1 MNIKSLLLGSAAALV
16 AATGANAA
24 DAIIAP
30 EPEAVEYV
38 RVCDAYGAGF
48 FYIPGTE
55 TCLRVSGMVR
65 YQIDWTSEDDGWKK
79 YGRAELNF
87 DARNETE
94 LGTLRSFIKLR
105 ATSHSGHIGDTAV
118 SISGTDFNKL
128 KGKAY
133 GNNGNVGLQEAFIG
147 LGGLEMGLRDTL
159 YDAGLSGEFDS
170 GGGSRV
176 HFMSYTFAGGNGFS
190 ATLALEEAD
199 YDYDYKPN
207 VVGKLGFTQGWG
219 SVDAWVAYDATAK
232 EWAVKGIAKANVTDA
247 VWLEAIAT
255 YESGHNFYGVITA
268 KDFGFGSVS
277 ANLGAKW
284 SLGGLVGYKFNDK
297 LKASIGAQYFDK
309 IAHVSGLKG
318 VSAGATVDYEVVKG
332 FNTKLAVN
340 YLSAKYQGQKEDG
353 WAGFVRFQRNF

>member
-1 MNIKSLLLGSAAALV
+1 MNIKSLLLGSAAAVV
-16 AATGANAA
+16 AASGAQAA

-55 TCLRVSGMVR
+55 TCLRISGMVR
-65 YQIDWTSEDDGWKK
+65 YQIDWTDDSKGWDK
-79 YGRAELNF
+79 YARAELNF

-105 ATSHSGHIGDTAV
+105 GTTRNVRIGKDSKVSGGI
-118 SISGTDFNKL
+118 TD
-128 KGKAY
+128 G
-133 GNNGNVGLQEAFIG
+133 GVGVQEAFIS
-147 LGGLEMGLRDTL
+147 LGGIEMGVRDTL

-170 GGGSRV
+170 GGGDRV
-176 HFMSYTFAGGNGFS
+176 HFMSYTFAGSNGFS

-199 YDYDYKPN
+199 RNHDWKPN
-207 VVGKLGFTQGWG
+207 VVGKLGYTQGWG
-219 SVDAWVAYDATAK
+219 SVNAWVAYDATAK

-247 VWLEAIAT
+247 VWVEGIAT
-255 YESGHNFYGVITA
+255 YESGHNYYGVITA
-268 KDFGFGSVS
+268 KKFGFSGIS
-277 ANLGAKW
+277 ANVGAKW
-284 SLGGLVGYKFNDK
+284 SVGGLVGYKFNDK

-309 IAHVSGLKG
+309 IAHVNGLKG
-318 VSAGATVDYEVVKG
+318 VSAGVTVDYQIVKG
-332 FNTKLAVN
+332 FDTKVAVN
-340 YLSAKYQGQKEDG
+340 YLSAKYHGVKEDG

>member
-65 YQIDWTSEDDGWKK
+65 YQIDWTNEDDGWKK

-105 ATSHSGHIGDTAV
+105 ATTNSGSIGSTTVA
-118 SISGTDFNKL
+118 
-128 KGKAY
+128 
-133 GNNGNVGLQEAFIG
+133 NNGDARIQQAFIS
-147 LGGLEMGLRDTL
+147 LGGLEMGINDTL
-159 YDAGLSGEFDS
+159 YDADLSGEFDS
-170 GGGSRV
+170 GGGDRV
-176 HFMSYTFAGGNGFS
+176 HYMRYTFAGGNGFS
-190 ATLALEEAD
+190 ASIALEEAD
-199 YDYDYKPN
+199 RDYDYKPN

-255 YESGHNFYGVITA
+255 YESDPNFYGVITA
-268 KDFGFGSVS
+268 KDFGFANVS
-277 ANLGAKW
+277 GNLGAQW
-284 SLGGLVGYKFNDK
+284 SFGGLVGYKFNDK

>member
-65 YQIDWTSEDDGWKK
+65 YQIDWTSEDDGWDK
-79 YGRAELNF
+79 YARAELNF

-105 ATSHSGHIGDTAV
+105 GTTRNGRNPDLVDGNYMSGGITEAGV
-118 SISGTDFNKL
+118 
-128 KGKAY
+128 
-133 GNNGNVGLQEAFIG
+133 NVQQAFIS
-147 LGGLEMGLRDTL
+147 LGGLEMGINDTL
-159 YDAGLSGEFDS
+159 YDADLSGEFDS
-170 GGGSRV
+170 GGGDRV
-176 HFMSYTFAGGNGFS
+176 HYMRYTFAGGNGFS
-190 ATLALEEAD
+190 ASIALEEAD
-199 YDYDYKPN
+199 RDYDYKPN

-268 KDFGFGSVS
+268 EDFGLGVS
-277 ANLGAKW
+277 ANLGAQW
-284 SLGGLVGYKFNDK
+284 SVGGLVGYKFNDK

-309 IAHVSGLKG
+309 ISFVSGLKG
-318 VSAGATVDYEVVKG
+318 VSAGATVDYEIVKG
-332 FNTKLAVN
+332 FNTKVAVN
-340 YLSAKYQGQKEDG
+340 YLSAKYHGQKEDG

>member
-65 YQIDWTSEDDGWKK
+65 YQINWAEEDDGWKK
-79 YGRAELNF
+79 LGRAELNF

-105 ATSHSGHIGDTAV
+105 ATTNSGSIGSTTA
-118 SISGTDFNKL
+118 
-128 KGKAY
+128 A
-133 GNNGNVGLQEAFIG
+133 NNGDARIQQAFIS
-147 LGGLEMGLRDTL
+147 LGGLEMGINDTL
-159 YDAGLSGEFDS
+159 YDADLSGEFDS
-170 GGGSRV
+170 GGGDRV
-176 HFMSYTFAGGNGFS
+176 HYMRYTFAGGNGFS
-190 ATLALEEAD
+190 ASIALEEAD
-199 YDYDYKPN
+199 YNYDYKPN

-219 SVDAWVAYDATAK
+219 NVDAWVAYDATAK

-255 YESGHNFYGVITA
+255 YESGHNYYGVI
-268 KDFGFGSVS
+268 KPSNFGIASYTGVN
-277 ANLGAKW
+277 AGAKW
-284 SLGGLVGYKFNDK
+284 SVGGLVGYKFNDK

-309 IAHVSGLKG
+309 IAFVSGFHG

-340 YLSAKYQGQKEDG
+340 YLSAKDNGTKADG